1 MEDKLHVKDF
11 MGKDEEGLR
20 KQGRQTEEEFKKR
33 MEEFSIQDAVD
44 QFVLKKDLFVLKREG
59 DVFNEYNVDDKVLGE
74 GTYGVVFKAKD
85 KTTGEEVAIKRI
97 PREKIRNYQRFLNE
111 ITALKTLDHP
121 NVIKLFEI
129 FEDEDDVY
137 LVQELCTGGEL
148 FDYIVN
154 QEFLSEQQAAA
165 IFKQVLHSV
174 MYCHKNAICHRDL
187 KPENFMFKAPGEGSN
202 LKLIDFGLSTSY
214 FKASTGGAVEYTRM
228 TTRAGTAFFMAPEVL
243 ESNYSNACDMW
254 SCGVILYVML
264 CGYPPFDGDTEE
276 EILLNVQSG
285 EYDFDDEVW
294 EKVSDE
300 AKDLINKLLV
310 PENDRLS
317 PKEAL
322 DHPWLQSTDTGDKI
336 TDLGMNHIKRL
347 KKFQKAKN
355 FKKAVLTFIASRVTD
370 SEIEKEIATFR
381 QLDKNKDGYITKLEL
396 KAAMQKHHTEEEVE
410 DILRS
415 CDTDKN
421 GAINY
426 TEFIAATLDNLII
439 SSASRIEKAFKLFDK
454 DNDGK
459 INARE
464 LEEVLSGESKFE
476 SILIISKKLS
486 NFSMVYFSLSFFI
499 LITINKWREL

>member
-1 MEDKLHVKDF
+1 METKK
-11 MGKDEEGLR
+11 EII
-20 KQGRQTEEEFKKR
+20 TEEEFKKR
-33 MEEFSIQDAVD
+33 QEDFSIQEVIDE
-44 QFVLKKDLFVLKREG
+44 FVLKKALFIPKKEG
-59 DVFNEYNVDDKVLGE
+59 DVFKEYNVNDKVLGE

-97 PREKIRNYQRFLNE
+97 PRSKIRNYQRFLNE

-154 QEFLSEQQAAA
+154 REFLTEHQAAE
-165 IFKQVLHSV
+165 IFRQVLHSV
-174 MYCHKNAICHRDL
+174 MYCHKNAIAHRDL
-187 KPENFMFKAPGEGSN
+187 KPENYMFKSDEEGSN

-214 FKASTGGAVEYTRM
+214 FKSNGVGEAKFTRM

-276 EILLNVQSG
+276 EILLNVQRG

-294 EKVSDE
+294 DKVSPE
-300 AKDLINKLLV
+300 AKDLIQKLLV
-310 PENDRLS
+310 PENERLS

-322 DHPWLQSTDTGDKI
+322 EHPWLKNTDTSSKSG
-336 TDLGMNHIKRL
+336 DLGASLITRL
-347 KKFQKAKN
+347 KRFQKAKK

-370 SEIEKEIATFR
+370 SEIEKEIETFR
-381 QLDKNKDGYITKLEL
+381 ALDKNKDGYITMLEL
-396 KAAMQKHHTEEEVE
+396 KAAMQKHHSEEEVE
-410 DILRS
+410 NILKS
-415 CDTDKN
+415 
-421 GAINY
+421 
-426 TEFIAATLDNLII
+426 
-439 SSASRIEKAFKLFDK
+439 
-454 DNDGK
+454 
-459 INARE
+459 
-464 LEEVLSGESKFE
+464 
-476 SILIISKKLS
+476 
-486 NFSMVYFSLSFFI
+486 
-499 LITINKWREL
+499 

>member
-1 MEDKLHVKDF
+1 MEGKIHVKDF
-11 MGKDEEGLR
+11 MGEDEEKLVKQKR
-20 KQGRQTEEEFKKR
+20 KNEEEFKKLQ
-33 MEEFSIQDAVD
+33 EDFSIQDAVD
-44 QFVLKKDLFVLKREG
+44 QFILKKELFILKREG
-59 DVFNEYNVDDKVLGE
+59 DVFNEYQVDDKVLGE
-74 GTYGVVFKAKD
+74 GTYGVVFRAKD

-154 QEFLSEQQAAA
+154 QEFLSEFQAAT
-165 IFKQVLHSV
+165 IFQQILHSIT
-174 MYCHKNAICHRDL
+174 YCHKNAIAHRDL
-187 KPENFMFKAPGEGSN
+187 KPENFMFKSSGEGSN

-214 FKASTGGAVEYTRM
+214 FKSTGGQGEYTRM

-243 ESNYSNACDMW
+243 EANYSNACDMW

-294 EKVSDE
+294 DKVSEE
-300 AKDLINKLLV
+300 AKDLIKKLLV
-310 PENDRLS
+310 PEDQRLS

-322 DHPWLQSTDTGDKI
+322 DHPWLKNRDIEQKKQ
-336 TDLGMNHIKRL
+336 DLGTNHIKRL

-355 FKKAVLTFIASRVTD
+355 FKKAVLTFIASRVSD
-370 SEIEKEIATFR
+370 SEIEKEIEVFR
-381 QLDKNKDGYITKLEL
+381 SLDKNKDGYITMLEL
-396 KAAMQKHHTEEEVE
+396 KAAMRKHHSEEEVE
-410 DILRS
+410 EIMRS

-439 SSASRIEKAFKLFDK
+439 GSAKRIEKAFKLFDK
-454 DNDGK
+454 DKDGK
-459 INARE
+459 INAKE
-464 LEEVLSGESKFE
+464 LEEVLSGEGVKVSDKQVFKDILKECDINNDGEVDFE
-476 SILIISKKLS
+476 EFQKCMLQI
-486 NFSMVYFSLSFFI
+486 
-499 LITINKWREL
+499 